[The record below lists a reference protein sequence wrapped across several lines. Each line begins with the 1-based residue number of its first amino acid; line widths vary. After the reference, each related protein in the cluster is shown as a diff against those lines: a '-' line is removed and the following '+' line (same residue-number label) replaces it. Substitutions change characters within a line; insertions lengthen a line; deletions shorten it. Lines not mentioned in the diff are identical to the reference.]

1 MALETTPYLD
11 FHTHQR
17 VGGGIE
23 VLNVDALDKAAVV
36 LACETGLPFSVG
48 VHPWRA
54 GVTEEQLQEAYQR
67 IEKCAN
73 VAGFVAIGECGLDW
87 MSEVARD
94 VQIAVF
100 EQQLE
105 LARRLSAPVVLHCV
119 RAFEEVAQ
127 ILRKK
132 RVEQAVFHS
141 FIGSVQQ
148 VERVVREGFLCSFS
162 PRSLASARTCE
173 SIRYVSS
180 SAILVESDESDEPI
194 AKIYERIAE
203 LRECSIDELQQVVYN
218 NYKRLIDND

>member
-1 MALETTPYLD
+1 MWS
-11 FHTHQR
+11 
-17 VGGGIE
+17 
-23 VLNVDALDKAAVV
+23 
-36 LACETGLPFSVG
+36 C
-48 VHPWRA
+48 
-54 GVTEEQLQEAYQR
+54 
-67 IEKCAN
+67 
-73 VAGFVAIGECGLDW
+73 
-87 MSEVARD
+87 D